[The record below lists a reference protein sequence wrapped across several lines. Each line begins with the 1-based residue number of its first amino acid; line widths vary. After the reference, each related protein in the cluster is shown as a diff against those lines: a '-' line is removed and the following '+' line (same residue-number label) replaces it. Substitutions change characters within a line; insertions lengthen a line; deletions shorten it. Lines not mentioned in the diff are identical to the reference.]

1 MSGHVKGSLIGTTE
15 QRPPGRGEEMALLV
29 FIIKTAETEE
39 TVTYG
44 YGGGPDDLVGVV
56 SILKATGAPLND
68 DDLPR
73 QAQIALRAIFSGKSK
88 TGDWP
93 HHYTYAA

>member
-1 MSGHVKGSLIGTTE
+1 
-15 QRPPGRGEEMALLV
+15 MALLV

-44 YGGGPDDLVGVV
+44 YGGCPDDLVGVV
-56 SILKATGAPLND
+56 SLDKASGTPVNEDA
-68 DDLPR
+68 LPR
-73 QAQIALRAIFSGKSK
+73 QAQIALLAIFRGKSK

>member
-1 MSGHVKGSLIGTTE
+1 MGLSI
-15 QRPPGRGEEMALLV
+15 

-44 YGGGPDDLVGVV
+44 YGGGSDDLVGAV
-56 SILKATGAPLND
+56 SIHKASGTPVDEDA
-68 DDLPR
+68 LPG
-73 QAQIALRAIFSGKSK
+73 QARVALRAIFRGKSK

-93 HHYTYAA
+93 HHNTYAA

>member
-1 MSGHVKGSLIGTTE
+1 MIGTE
-15 QRPPGRGEEMALLV
+15 LSGQWPLLWEREMGLLV

-56 SILKATGAPLND
+56 SLHKATCTPEDEDA
-68 DDLPR
+68 LPR
-73 QAQIALRAIFSGKSK
+73 EARIALRAIFRGKSK

-93 HHYTYAA
+93 HYYTYAA

>member
-1 MSGHVKGSLIGTTE
+1 
-15 QRPPGRGEEMALLV
+15 MALLV

-44 YGGGPDDLVGVV
+44 YGEGPDDLVGVV
-56 SILKATGAPLND
+56 SIHKATGAPVNAYA
-68 DDLPR
+68 LPG
-73 QAQIALRAIFSGKSK
+73 QAQIALRAIFRGKSK